1 MKKNKLKHFQSLLEN
16 ICTEI
21 VGDVEKA
28 HHNKKSN
35 EVEQMADISD
45 DAARSY
51 GKKLQGDLE
60 EQEWVKLKQV
70 EAALKKVED
79 GEYGICEQCE
89 QEILETRLE
98 IMPYT
103 EFCIQCLSE
112 IEKHTS
118 LDNQK
123 TNLPRS
129 LNLVIERYSLFY
141 TLCSLFH
148 IHSFFK
154 PT

>member
-51 GKKLQGDLE
+51 DKKLQGDLE

-123 TNLPRS
+123 TQFTKEP
-129 LNLVIERYSLFY
+129 
-141 TLCSLFH
+141 
-148 IHSFFK
+148 
-154 PT
+154 

>member
-21 VGDVEKA
+21 VGDVEKS

-112 IEKHTS
+112 IEKNTS

-123 TNLPRS
+123 TQFTK
-129 LNLVIERYSLFY
+129 EY
-141 TLCSLFH
+141 
-148 IHSFFK
+148 
-154 PT
+154 

>member
-51 GKKLQGDLE
+51 GRKLQGDLE

-70 EAALKKVED
+70 EVALKKVED

-112 IEKHTS
+112 IEKNTS

-123 TNLPRS
+123 TQFTKEP
-129 LNLVIERYSLFY
+129 
-141 TLCSLFH
+141 
-148 IHSFFK
+148 
-154 PT
+154 

>member
-1 MKKNKLKHFQSLLEN
+1 MRINTLKHFQSLLEK
-16 ICTEI
+16 IRTEI

-28 HHNKKSN
+28 HYKINGN
-35 EVEQMADISD
+35 ETEQMADISD

-51 GKKLQGDLE
+51 GRKLQGDLE
-60 EQEWVKLKQV
+60 EHEWVKLKQV
-70 EAALKKVED
+70 EAALKKVGD

-112 IEKHTS
+112 IEKYPS
-118 LDNQK
+118 LDKQK
-123 TNLPRS
+123 T
-129 LNLVIERYSLFY
+129 
-141 TLCSLFH
+141 
-148 IHSFFK
+148 
-154 PT
+154 

>member
-16 ICTEI
+16 ICTKI

-28 HHNKKSN
+28 HHNKKSS

-60 EQEWVKLKQV
+60 EHEWVKLKQV

-123 TNLPRS
+123 TQFTK
-129 LNLVIERYSLFY
+129 E
-141 TLCSLFH
+141 H
-148 IHSFFK
+148 
-154 PT
+154 

>member
-16 ICTEI
+16 IRTKI

-28 HHNKKSN
+28 HHNKKSS

-51 GKKLQGDLE
+51 GRKLQGDLE

-70 EAALKKVED
+70 EVALKKVED

-123 TNLPRS
+123 TQFTKEP
-129 LNLVIERYSLFY
+129 
-141 TLCSLFH
+141 
-148 IHSFFK
+148 
-154 PT
+154 

>member
-16 ICTEI
+16 IRTKI

-28 HHNKKSN
+28 HHNKKSS

-51 GKKLQGDLE
+51 GRKLQGDLE
-60 EQEWVKLKQV
+60 EHEWVKLKQV
-70 EAALKKVED
+70 EVALKKVGD

-112 IEKHTS
+112 IEKNTS

-123 TNLPRS
+123 TQFTKEP
-129 LNLVIERYSLFY
+129 
-141 TLCSLFH
+141 
-148 IHSFFK
+148 
-154 PT
+154 

>member
-16 ICTEI
+16 ICIEI

-123 TNLPRS
+123 TQFTKEP
-129 LNLVIERYSLFY
+129 
-141 TLCSLFH
+141 
-148 IHSFFK
+148 
-154 PT
+154 

>member
-16 ICTEI
+16 ICAEI

-51 GKKLQGDLE
+51 GRKLQGDLE

-123 TNLPRS
+123 TQFTKEP
-129 LNLVIERYSLFY
+129 
-141 TLCSLFH
+141 
-148 IHSFFK
+148 
-154 PT
+154 

>member
-16 ICTEI
+16 ICAKI

-28 HHNKKSN
+28 HHNKKSS

-51 GKKLQGDLE
+51 GRKLQGDLE

-70 EAALKKVED
+70 EVALKKVED

-112 IEKHTS
+112 IEKNTS

-123 TNLPRS
+123 TQFTKEP
-129 LNLVIERYSLFY
+129 
-141 TLCSLFH
+141 
-148 IHSFFK
+148 
-154 PT
+154 

>member
-70 EAALKKVED
+70 EAALKKVGD

-123 TNLPRS
+123 TQFTKEP
-129 LNLVIERYSLFY
+129 
-141 TLCSLFH
+141 
-148 IHSFFK
+148 
-154 PT
+154 

>member
-16 ICTEI
+16 IRTKI

-70 EAALKKVED
+70 EAALKKVAD

-112 IEKHTS
+112 IEKNTS

-123 TNLPRS
+123 TQFTKEP
-129 LNLVIERYSLFY
+129 
-141 TLCSLFH
+141 
-148 IHSFFK
+148 
-154 PT
+154 

>member
-16 ICTEI
+16 IRTKI

-28 HHNKKSN
+28 HHNKKSS

-51 GKKLQGDLE
+51 GRKLQGDLE
-60 EQEWVKLKQV
+60 EHEWVKLKQV
-70 EAALKKVED
+70 EVALKKVGD

-123 TNLPRS
+123 TQFTK
-129 LNLVIERYSLFY
+129 E
-141 TLCSLFH
+141 H
-148 IHSFFK
+148 
-154 PT
+154 

>member
-16 ICTEI
+16 IRTEI

-123 TNLPRS
+123 TQFTKEP
-129 LNLVIERYSLFY
+129 
-141 TLCSLFH
+141 
-148 IHSFFK
+148 
-154 PT
+154 

>member
-16 ICTEI
+16 IRTKI

-51 GKKLQGDLE
+51 GRKLQGDLE
-60 EQEWVKLKQV
+60 EHEWVKLKQV

-79 GEYGICEQCE
+79 GEYGICEQCK

-103 EFCIQCLSE
+103 EFCIHCLSE
-112 IEKHTS
+112 IEKHSS

-123 TNLPRS
+123 TQFTKEP
-129 LNLVIERYSLFY
+129 
-141 TLCSLFH
+141 
-148 IHSFFK
+148 
-154 PT
+154 

>member
-16 ICTEI
+16 IRTKI

-51 GKKLQGDLE
+51 GRKLQGDLE
-60 EQEWVKLKQV
+60 EHEWVKLKQV

-112 IEKHTS
+112 IEKNTS

-123 TNLPRS
+123 TQFTKEP
-129 LNLVIERYSLFY
+129 
-141 TLCSLFH
+141 
-148 IHSFFK
+148 
-154 PT
+154 

>member
-16 ICTEI
+16 IRTKI

-28 HHNKKSN
+28 HHNKKNS

-51 GKKLQGDLE
+51 GRKLQGDLE
-60 EQEWVKLKQV
+60 EHEWVKLKQV

-79 GEYGICEQCE
+79 GEYGICEQCK

-103 EFCIQCLSE
+103 EFCIHCLSE
-112 IEKHTS
+112 IEKHSS
-118 LDNQK
+118 LDKQK
-123 TNLPRS
+123 TQFTKEP
-129 LNLVIERYSLFY
+129 
-141 TLCSLFH
+141 
-148 IHSFFK
+148 
-154 PT
+154 

>member
-1 MKKNKLKHFQSLLEN
+1 MKKNKLKHFQSLLKN

-28 HHNKKSN
+28 HHTKKSS

-70 EAALKKVED
+70 EAALKKVGD

-112 IEKHTS
+112 IEKRTS

-123 TNLPRS
+123 TQFTK
-129 LNLVIERYSLFY
+129 E
-141 TLCSLFH
+141 H
-148 IHSFFK
+148 
-154 PT
+154 

>member
-70 EAALKKVED
+70 EAALKKVD
-79 GEYGICEQCE
+79 GGEYGICGQCK

-103 EFCIQCLSE
+103 EFCIHCLSE
-112 IEKHTS
+112 IEKHSS

-123 TNLPRS
+123 TQFTKEP
-129 LNLVIERYSLFY
+129 
-141 TLCSLFH
+141 
-148 IHSFFK
+148 
-154 PT
+154 

>member
-1 MKKNKLKHFQSLLEN
+1 MKKNKIKHFQSLLEN

-21 VGDVEKA
+21 VGDVEKS

-51 GKKLQGDLE
+51 GRKLQGDLE
-60 EQEWVKLKQV
+60 EHEYIKLKQV

-79 GEYGICEQCE
+79 REYGICEQCG

-112 IEKHTS
+112 IEKHSS
-118 LDNQK
+118 LDKQK
-123 TNLPRS
+123 
-129 LNLVIERYSLFY
+129 I
-141 TLCSLFH
+141 
-148 IHSFFK
+148 
-154 PT
+154 

>member
-16 ICTEI
+16 ICIEI

-123 TNLPRS
+123 TQFTK
-129 LNLVIERYSLFY
+129 EY
-141 TLCSLFH
+141 
-148 IHSFFK
+148 
-154 PT
+154 

>member
-16 ICTEI
+16 IRTKI
-21 VGDVEKA
+21 IGDVEKA

-51 GKKLQGDLE
+51 GRKLQGDLE
-60 EQEWVKLKQV
+60 EHEWVKLKQV

-103 EFCIQCLSE
+103 EFCIHCLSE
-112 IEKHTS
+112 IEKHSS
-118 LDNQK
+118 LDNKK
-123 TNLPRS
+123 TQFTR
-129 LNLVIERYSLFY
+129 E
-141 TLCSLFH
+141 T
-148 IHSFFK
+148 
-154 PT
+154 

>member
-16 ICTEI
+16 IRTKI

-51 GKKLQGDLE
+51 GRKLQGDLE
-60 EQEWVKLKQV
+60 EHEWVKLKQV

-112 IEKHTS
+112 IEKRTS

-123 TNLPRS
+123 NQFTK
-129 LNLVIERYSLFY
+129 E
-141 TLCSLFH
+141 H
-148 IHSFFK
+148 
-154 PT
+154 

>member
-28 HHNKKSN
+28 HHNKKSS

-112 IEKHTS
+112 MEKQTS

-123 TNLPRS
+123 TQFNKEP
-129 LNLVIERYSLFY
+129 
-141 TLCSLFH
+141 
-148 IHSFFK
+148 
-154 PT
+154 

>member
-16 ICTEI
+16 ICIEI
-21 VGDVEKA
+21 AGDVEKA
-28 HHNKKSN
+28 HHNKKNN

-98 IMPYT
+98 IIPYAK
-103 EFCIQCLSE
+103 FCIQCLSK

-123 TNLPRS
+123 TQFTK
-129 LNLVIERYSLFY
+129 E
-141 TLCSLFH
+141 H
-148 IHSFFK
+148 
-154 PT
+154 

>member
-16 ICTEI
+16 ICSKI

-28 HHNKKSN
+28 HHNKKSS

-51 GKKLQGDLE
+51 GRKLQGDLE

-70 EAALKKVED
+70 EVALKKVED

-112 IEKHTS
+112 IEKQTS

-123 TNLPRS
+123 TQFTKEP
-129 LNLVIERYSLFY
+129 
-141 TLCSLFH
+141 
-148 IHSFFK
+148 
-154 PT
+154 

>member
-16 ICTEI
+16 ICIEI

-79 GEYGICEQCE
+79 GEYGICEQCK

-103 EFCIQCLSE
+103 EFCIHCLSE
-112 IEKHTS
+112 IEKHSS

-123 TNLPRS
+123 TQFTKEP
-129 LNLVIERYSLFY
+129 
-141 TLCSLFH
+141 
-148 IHSFFK
+148 
-154 PT
+154 